1 MRDYVFTIAW
11 VWANKK
17 QCKNHQLTYTLMHL
31 FPKALWSCLLFWNFI
46 INSTV
51 YSKQEHIIRSDK
63 VDYNK
68 DSPQPTKQS
77 FIFCLISS
85 ISKDFIIFPWYLVFD
100 FFPFLFV
107 FSTFSVSGTLYF
119 ILSLIYVFI
128 DSLPF
133 YFFIYRVTFT
143 LEHQLIHTQ

>member
-1 MRDYVFTIAW
+1 MRDYVFAIAW
-11 VWANKK
+11 IWANKK
-17 QCKNHQLTYTLMHL
+17 AMQESSAHLRPNASLSQSSLKLLAVWKLYHQFYSVLKTGTHQC
-31 FPKALWSCLLFWNFI
+31 
-46 INSTV
+46 
-51 YSKQEHIIRSDK
+51 SDK

-77 FIFCLISS
+77 FIFCLISP
-85 ISKDFIIFPWYLVFD
+85 ISKDFIIFPWHLVFN
-100 FFPFLFV
+100 FIPFLFV
-107 FSTFSVSGTLYF
+107 FSTSSVSGTLYF

-143 LEHQLIHTQ
+143 LEHQLIHT